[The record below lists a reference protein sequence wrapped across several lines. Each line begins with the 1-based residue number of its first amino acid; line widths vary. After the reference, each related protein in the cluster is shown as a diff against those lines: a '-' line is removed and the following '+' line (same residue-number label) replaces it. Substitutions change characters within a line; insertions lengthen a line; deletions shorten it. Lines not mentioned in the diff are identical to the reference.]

1 MSKVVLDVP
10 DISCEHCSRAI
21 VEALEP
27 QQGVQQVRVD
37 VPAQRVFLE
46 FDEGQL
52 SLEQVKSILAEEE
65 YPVQAVTPA

>member
-1 MSKVVLDVP
+1 
-10 DISCEHCSRAI
+10 
-21 VEALEP
+21 
-27 QQGVQQVRVD
+27 VD

-52 SLEQVKSILAEEE
+52 SLEQVKTILAGEE